1 MSALLKWTNIWNMAA
16 VLEDISCTS
25 NVFFFFLWLT
35 TAILSG
41 LIHIRRNCV
50 LTFITLLSSPIPF
63 RVSPGV
69 TIKDLW
75 STPHRN
81 AQLQPCRGAAAEVL
95 NEITWN
101 RRSLS
106 SHPKLSARGWRFDQ
120 GLIKLSQGRWKGR
133 QKREQFS
140 RCFNRLHNPLN
151 TSYNHQIWLHR

>member
-1 MSALLKWTNIWNMAA
+1 MSTMLCLVKKKRNHEIEVWLSIF
-16 VLEDISCTS
+16 V
-25 NVFFFFLWLT
+25 WLT
-35 TAILSG
+35 TAILSRI
-41 LIHIRRNCV
+41 IHSGRNCV
-50 LTFITLLSSPIPF
+50 VTFIMPLPSLISF

-69 TIKDLW
+69 TINDLW
-75 STPHRN
+75 STAHRN
-81 AQLQPCRGAAAEVL
+81 AQLQPCRGAAAQGL

-133 QKREQFS
+133 REREQFP